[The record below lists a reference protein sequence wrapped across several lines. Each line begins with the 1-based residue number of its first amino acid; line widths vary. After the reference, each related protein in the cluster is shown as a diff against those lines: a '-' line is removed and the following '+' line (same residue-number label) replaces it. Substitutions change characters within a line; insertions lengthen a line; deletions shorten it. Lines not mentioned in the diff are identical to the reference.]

1 MNRTEKEQVVSELKN
16 TLESSETVVVVRQS
30 GLTVAETT
38 ELRSKCRELDAV
50 FKVYKN
56 RLVKIAIA
64 GTRFEHLADSL
75 NGTTALAYSQD
86 PIAASKAVYTFA
98 KTNEKLVLVAGG
110 MGDNVLSADD
120 IKQWG
125 ALPSLDD
132 LRGKIVGLLQAPGG
146 QIARVLN
153 AYSEAGGASVS
164 ETKEDFADE
173 SKESG
178 NDTTVEET
186 KTEEVSAEDTQKSE

>member
-16 TLESSETVVVVRQS
+16 TLESSETVVVVKQS
-30 GLTVAETT
+30 GLTVAESTQ
-38 ELRSKCRELDAV
+38 LRSKCRELDAG

-75 NGTTALAYSQD
+75 NGTTALAYSKD

-98 KTNEKLVLVAGG
+98 KTNDKLVLVAGG
-110 MGDNVLSADD
+110 MGDKVLSADD
-120 IKQWG
+120 IKLWG
-125 ALPSLDD
+125 TLPGLDE

-164 ETKEDFADE
+164 GD
-173 SKESG
+173 
-178 NDTTVEET
+178 DTTVEET
-186 KTEEVSAEDTQKSE
+186 KTEEVSSDDTQKSE

>member
-16 TLESSETVVVVRQS
+16 TLESSETVVVVKQS
-30 GLTVAETT
+30 GLTVAESTQ
-38 ELRSKCRELDAV
+38 LRSKCRELDAG

-98 KTNEKLVLVAGG
+98 KTNDKLVLVAGG
-110 MGDNVLSADD
+110 MGDKVLSADD

-125 ALPSLDD
+125 ALPGLDE

-164 ETKEDFADE
+164 GD
-173 SKESG
+173 
-178 NDTTVEET
+178 DTTVEET
-186 KTEEVSAEDTQKSE
+186 KTEEVSSDDTQKSE

>member
-1 MNRTEKEQVVSELKN
+1 VNRTEKEQVVSELKN

-125 ALPSLDD
+125 ALPSLDE

-153 AYSEAGGASVS
+153 AFSEAGGASVS
-164 ETKEDFADE
+164 EAKEDFADE